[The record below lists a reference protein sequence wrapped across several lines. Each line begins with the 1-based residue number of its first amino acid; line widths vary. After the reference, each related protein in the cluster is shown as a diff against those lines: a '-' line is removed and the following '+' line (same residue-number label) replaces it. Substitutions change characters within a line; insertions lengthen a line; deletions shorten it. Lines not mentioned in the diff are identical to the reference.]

1 MLINLTNHPSAD
13 WGEAQWTAAQPFGEV
28 VDLPFPRIA
37 PELAG
42 EEVLAVARTY
52 LQRVQLLL
60 PHPEAHSAVHLMG
73 EHVFTTLL
81 VQLLQREGYRVVAS
95 TTDRDTTYEGNAK
108 ISVFGFVGFREYP
121 VV

>member
-1 MLINLTNHPSAD
+1 
-13 WGEAQWTAAQPFGEV
+13 
-28 VDLPFPRIA
+28 
-37 PELAG
+37 
-42 EEVLAVARTY
+42 
-52 LQRVQLLL
+52 
-60 PHPEAHSAVHLMG
+60 MG